1 MDRQSTI
8 AFILIGVIL
17 VFWLY
22 MNAPDPQTS
31 QRKDQDTSIVADKS
45 DPSPIEEELESNAQE
60 TKQPLTNFKLKPEQI
75 SDVPEKI
82 ITIETD
88 LALMELTTKGA
99 RIKKFY
105 LKEYKSWYYSKLK
118 DPTNFY
124 LSHVQL

>member
-31 QRKDQDTSIVADKS
+31 QNQNQDTTIVAEKPDTITREKEVERDS
-45 DPSPIEEELESNAQE
+45 QELN
-60 TKQPLTNFKLKPEQI
+60 QPLTEFKVESEPA
-75 SDVPEKI
+75 SDEPEKI

-105 LKEYKSWYYSKLK
+105 LKEYKSWYYSKL
-118 DPTNFY
+118 
-124 LSHVQL
+124 